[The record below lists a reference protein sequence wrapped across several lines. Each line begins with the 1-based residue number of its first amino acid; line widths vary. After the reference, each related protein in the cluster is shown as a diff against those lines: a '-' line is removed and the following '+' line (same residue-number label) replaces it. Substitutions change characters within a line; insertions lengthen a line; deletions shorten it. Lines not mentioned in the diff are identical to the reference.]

1 MISFFLLKK
10 FDKKTSNFLL
20 KLRNKNYVI
29 ENSFTNKKILTKEHH
44 NWILKFLENKHNN
57 LFLIQNNKKNIG
69 YIRFEQNKLKKNISW
84 ALLKKFHNKGII
96 SKNLKTLTSNKNIKY
111 SARIKKKN
119 IASLKMAF
127 KAGFIKD
134 RVRGDTVFLR
144 KN

>member
-57 LFLIQNNKKNIG
+57 LFLIQNKKKNIG

>member
-1 MISFFLLKK
+1 MISFFLLKE
-10 FDKKTSNFLL
+10 FDKKTSTFLL
-20 KLRNKNYVI
+20 NLRNKKYVI

-57 LFLIQNNKKNIG
+57 LFLIQNKKKNIG

>member
-57 LFLIQNNKKNIG
+57 LFLIQNKKKNIG

-134 RVRGDTVFLR
+134 RVRGETVFLR

>member
-1 MISFFLLKK
+1 MNNDISVK
-10 FDKKTSNFLL
+10 
-20 KLRNKNYVI
+20 
-29 ENSFTNKKILTKEHH
+29 
-44 NWILKFLENKHNN
+44 KFLENKHNN
-57 LFLIQNNKKNIG
+57 LFLIQNKKKNIG

-127 KAGFIKD
+127 GPFTKWKKHFTAGSFIHFVKYYFD
-134 RVRGDTVFLR
+134 NRDY
-144 KN
+144 

>member
-57 LFLIQNNKKNIG
+57 LFLIQNKKKNIG

-84 ALLKKFHNKGII
+84 ALLKKFQNKGII

>member
-57 LFLIQNNKKNIG
+57 LFLIQNKKKNIG

-119 IASLKMAF
+119 IAALKMAF

>member
-57 LFLIQNNKKNIG
+57 LFLIQNKKKNIG

-111 SARIKKKN
+111 SARIKKK
-119 IASLKMAF
+119 ILPH
-127 KAGFIKD
+127 
-134 RVRGDTVFLR
+134 
-144 KN
+144 